1 MKAAVNQVS
10 GSNWQLMETQEMEE
24 PIKGYIKIQQS
35 RMLDILQN
43 KQKIK
48 TLLFPTS
55 KWQEKG
61 KG

>member
-10 GSNWQLMETQEMEE
+10 GSNWQLMEIQEMEE

-48 TLLFPTS
+48 TLLFS
-55 KWQEKG
+55 NK
-61 KG
+61 